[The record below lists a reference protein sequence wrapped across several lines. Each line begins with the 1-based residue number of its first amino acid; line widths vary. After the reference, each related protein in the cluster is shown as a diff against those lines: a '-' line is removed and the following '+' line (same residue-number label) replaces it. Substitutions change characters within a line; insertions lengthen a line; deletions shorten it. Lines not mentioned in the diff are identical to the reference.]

1 MPLVIA
7 PTDQELTVIRIATD
21 EKTKKH
27 LESLGITI
35 NSKITIL
42 SQSGGNTICIV
53 KDGRLALDKD
63 IATKIFVA

>member
-7 PTDQELTVIRIATD
+7 PINQEFTVIKIATD
-21 EKTKKH
+21 EKIKKH

-63 IATKIFVA
+63 IATKVFVA

>member
-63 IATKIFVA
+63 FATKIFVA